1 MLAQRGGKEKR
12 ERHEPSII
20 FWHFPI
26 WHFTHAEYNFIS
38 LALCSSQTCVCA
50 VSLIRFI
57 SSSSSPLFF
66 VSGLSVHSPS
76 REKRSITFNEILQRI
91 YARLFCFSF
100 SSTRLGFG
108 WAVGANPLFYFILF
122 SLFLYLLCVRLA
134 LPCFFFVF
142 FLADGQEK
150 NPAEFA
156 IRPSESVPAQGPK
169 STTTTRLMRIFES
182 LLDIPQSFRSCR
194 RKNNRIRLVLRFQ
207 STRIRNFKNGPTF
220 VRNWQLHD
228 DVMLF
233 KLRWEQVKLNFTFL
247 KQLPYRSRH
256 LL

>member
-1 MLAQRGGKEKR
+1 
-12 ERHEPSII
+12 
-20 FWHFPI
+20 
-26 WHFTHAEYNFIS
+26 
-38 LALCSSQTCVCA
+38 
-50 VSLIRFI
+50 
-57 SSSSSPLFF
+57 
-66 VSGLSVHSPS
+66 
-76 REKRSITFNEILQRI
+76 
-91 YARLFCFSF
+91 
-100 SSTRLGFG
+100 
-108 WAVGANPLFYFILF
+108 
-122 SLFLYLLCVRLA
+122 
-134 LPCFFFVF
+134 
-142 FLADGQEK
+142 
-150 NPAEFA
+150 
-156 IRPSESVPAQGPK
+156 
-169 STTTTRLMRIFES
+169 LMRIFES